1 MKDQNKAY
9 FFAILTVI
17 SWSTI
22 ASCFKLTLRYL
33 SNVEVVLYATF
44 FSLLALAIVLAA
56 RGQLILTLRSPIK
69 DYKKSAWLGFLN
81 PFLYYFILIKAY
93 ALLPAQEA
101 QPINMIWPIVLVLL
115 SIPMLGQR
123 PPWQSHLGFIVSF
136 AGVIIIATRGDLLSF
151 SFSDPLGVALALGS
165 SVIWALYWLGT
176 MKYEKEEISK
186 LFLNFL
192 FGFIYC
198 VIAAIALGELR
209 VPPWEGIAGAV
220 WAGLFEMGLCFV
232 FWLKALQYS
241 SSADR
246 VAILIYIVPFA
257 SMMLVGLT
265 VGESIQLSSVL
276 GAVCIISGILLQKFL
291 SKKCAL
297 PKTGETPI

>member
-1 MKDQNKAY
+1 MKNQSKAY

-22 ASCFKLTLRYL
+22 ASCFKITLRYL

-44 FSLLALAIVLAA
+44 FSLLVLAIVLAY
-56 RGQLILTLRSPIK
+56 RGKLVETLKSPWK

-93 ALLPAQEA
+93 ELLPAQEA
-101 QPINMIWPIVLVLL
+101 QPINMIWPIVLVIM
-115 SIPMLGQR
+115 SIPILGQR
-123 PPWQSHLGFIVSF
+123 PPWQSHIGFIISF
-136 AGVIIIATRGDLLSF
+136 AGVFVIATRGDIFSF
-151 SFSDPLGVALALGS
+151 QFSDPWGVALATGS
-165 SVIWALYWLGT
+165 SVIWAMYWLGT

-192 FGFIYC
+192 FGLVYC
-198 VIAAIALGELR
+198 LVAAIAMGEIR
-209 VPPWEGIAGAV
+209 MPPWEGIAGAA

-241 SSADR
+241 TSADR
-246 VAILIYIVPFA
+246 VAILVYIVPFT
-257 SMMLVGLT
+257 SMMLVGLI
-265 VGESIQLSSVL
+265 VGESIQVSSVL
-276 GAVCIISGILLQKFL
+276 GAVFIISGILIQKYL
-291 SKKCAL
+291 SKRLQVKEA
-297 PKTGETPI
+297 E